1 MSKVKYR
8 NSRTSLSIL
17 IFCLLTSA
25 SLFSAACI
33 SKATHPNLPRSF
45 PAQNPLTPKS
55 KNPVI
60 LIPGVLGSALVNRRT
75 GEKVWPGL
83 FVSDAD
89 TMALPIASTNFAENT
104 DELVA
109 TEILETV
116 KFGRLLPEIS
126 VYDSLLTALERYGGY
141 RRGNLDA
148 PNDDGD
154 HDTFY
159 VFAYDWR
166 RDNVESAALLAQKI
180 TALKQKLGKPDLRF
194 DIVAHSM
201 GGLVAR
207 YYAMYGGRDV
217 LKAAAPKP
225 DWSGARHLNKLIMLG
240 TPNAGSM
247 DALRTLVLGYSITE
261 TNRLR
266 ISLLNKLNREM
277 IFTSPSAYELLPRN
291 ASARF
296 IDARLAP
303 LQVDLLDPETWKK
316 YKWSAAFNVTLER
329 AARRTLQKEQ
339 GADSVAGATK
349 QLAAEREQ
357 FLRAALARAAA
368 FHRALDAT
376 SALPDSLRLYLFGG
390 DCEATLDAALLI
402 TDKKTG
408 ELQTLFQTARVI
420 GNSETQRKAFN
431 AMFAP
436 GDGRVTRRSLF
447 GIKLEPDAETSQ
459 LRAMKQKPFQATFD
473 CELHGD
479 LPLNLRIQNNLLTM
493 LLGNSY

>member
-1 MSKVKYR
+1 MSNVKLR
-8 NSRTSLSIL
+8 NSRTSLSIFL
-17 IFCLLTSA
+17 FCLLPL
-25 SLFSAACI
+25 LFSSACV
-33 SKATHPNLPRSF
+33 SKASHPNLPRSF
-45 PAQNPLTPKS
+45 PGQSSLTPKN

-83 FVSDAD
+83 FVSDSD
-89 TMALPIASTNFAENT
+89 PMALPITSANFADNT
-104 DELVA
+104 DDLIA

-141 RRGNLDA
+141 RRGNADA
-148 PNDDGD
+148 PDSEGD

-159 VFAYDWR
+159 IFAYDWR
-166 RDNVESAALLAQKI
+166 RDNVESAKLLAQKI
-180 TALKQKLGKPDLRF
+180 ATLKQKLGKPDLRF

-207 YYAMYGGRDV
+207 YYAMYGGREV
-217 LKAAAPKP
+217 LNSAAPKP

-266 ISLLNKLNREM
+266 ISLLNKLNREV
-277 IFTSPSAYELLPRN
+277 IFTSPSSYQLLPRN

-303 LQVDLLDPETWKK
+303 LQLDLFDPETWRTH
-316 YKWSAAFNVTLER
+316 KWSAAFNVALEKS
-329 AARRTLQKEQ
+329 ARRSLLKEQ
-339 GADSVAGATK
+339 GAGRVADATR
-349 QLAAEREQ
+349 QLATERER

-376 SALPDSLRLYLFGG
+376 STPPDSLRLYLFGG
-390 DCEATLDAALLI
+390 DCEATLDAALVI

-408 ELQTLFQTARVI
+408 ELETLFQTARII
-420 GNSETQRKAFN
+420 GNGEAQRKAFN

-447 GIKLEPDAETSQ
+447 GIKLEPDTETSQ